1 MADSEWERGGKEKRE
16 TRETFET
23 LQMSWKKFLAGKDST
38 KRKGRSPLYSPAEKN
53 IAREIVFVSREYQA
67 KIFLIQIRF
76 KSILFCKAH
85 GPTYNEG
92 NVLAA

>member
-1 MADSEWERGGKEKRE
+1 MADSEWEEVERKRE

-23 LQMSWKKFLAGKDST
+23 LQMSWKKFLAGRDST
-38 KRKGRSPLYSPAEKN
+38 KRKGRSPLSSPAEKN

-67 KIFLIQIRF
+67 KIFLIQMRF

-92 NVLAA
+92 NVFAA